1 MIREEVMRMT
11 RNYAPMVERNRRVNK
26 EKADR
31 AIRIIAS
38 MVDDGEKVQICTLSR
53 RCGLSRSFFYTN
65 ADAAAALKN
74 ARMVQADIPNPPRA
88 AASTPAVVERL
99 EQRLIEKEE
108 EILRLQKEKE
118 ALQKKLTRSDLW
130 LLKKL

>member
-1 MIREEVMRMT
+1 MRMT
-11 RNYAPMVERNRRVNK
+11 RNFAPMVDRNRRVNK

-31 AIRIIAS
+31 AIRIITS
-38 MVDDGEKVQICTLSR
+38 MVENGEKVQICTLSR

-65 ADAAAALKN
+65 AETAAALQK
-74 ARMVQADIPNPPRA
+74 AREAQVDIPTPPRA
-88 AASTPAVVERL
+88 AASTSAAVERM
-99 EQRLIEKEE
+99 EQRLLEKDE

-118 ALQKKLTRSDLW
+118 ALQKKLSRSDIR